1 MSRFLLA
8 ILLAV
13 CLDSGS
19 TAKIERHTVAE
30 AALTTH
36 QAALNTV
43 FKPGLDT
50 AADKKNT
57 LALAQAAL
65 ALPPKPFWGPQNI
78 VLFLIAPGSLI
89 FGLAFVVFMRYMEA
103 RNTIPF
109 ADLETVEREP
119 ENLDEDVYGAGIAAL
134 VRDSYSLVVGK
145 GDLMLRVS
153 RLASSF
159 FMMFFVVS
167 LQIWVI
173 GQMQTLVCGRAVSE
187 IRKIYGRYEFIMY
200 GADLDHVYLTP
211 NGFPRG
217 LDQKYFDP
225 ANFDHLT
232 FEEQDLA
239 CAIPFSQPKLL
250 LPILFIWTLTIVAD
264 LRRCGDLFVR
274 LIFSTPTIASMQD
287 AMEEGDGE
295 TQTIVGLTKTVKVA
309 LALVCIIP
317 RWIIDVYLLWL
328 GCRWLA
334 ATPSF
339 SDLLLNSVALEF
351 IVLLKDALYAGVVP
365 DRNKRATQNTLVQ
378 PWQKTEPANYRVFL
392 SSLLLLAVTCAWV
405 LYYVYRFQMVLP
417 DYKWDVAAICKTFVA
432 KVSSGKAR

>member
-1 MSRFLLA
+1 MKMAAFYVLLA
-8 ILLAV
+8 LCWKSGLATSHGFLKGEQGQLAV
-13 CLDSGS
+13 
-19 TAKIERHTVAE
+19 EVA
-30 AALTTH
+30 AAS
-36 QAALNTV
+36 AA
-43 FKPGLDT
+43 P
-50 AADKKNT
+50 
-57 LALAQAAL
+57 
-65 ALPPKPFWGPQNI
+65 ALPPQPFWANPQNI
-78 VLFLIAPGSLI
+78 VLFIIAPGSALV
-89 FGLAFVVFMRYMEA
+89 GLACVILLRYLEA
-103 RNTIPF
+103 RSDTPT
-109 ADLETVEREP
+109 ADLEVVEREP
-119 ENLDEDVYGAGIAAL
+119 ENLDEDVYGAGITAL
-134 VRDSYSLVVGK
+134 VRDSYSLVAGK

-159 FMMFFVVS
+159 LLMVFVVV

-173 GQMQTLVCGRAVSE
+173 SQMQTLVCGRAVSE

-200 GADLDHVYLTP
+200 GADINHIYLTP

-217 LDQKYFDP
+217 LDKKYFDP

-232 FEEQDLA
+232 SEEQDLA

-250 LPILFIWTLTIVAD
+250 FPILFIWTLTIVAD

-274 LIFSTPTIASMQD
+274 LILSTPTITSMQD
-287 AMEEGDGE
+287 AVEEGEGE
-295 TQTIVGLTKTVKVA
+295 TQIIVGLTKAVKAA
-309 LALVCIIP
+309 LAALCIIP
-317 RWIIDVYLLWL
+317 RWVIDVYLLWL

-351 IVLLKDALYAGVVP
+351 IVLLKDALYTGVVP

-392 SSLLLLAVTCAWV
+392 SSFLLLAVTCAWT
-405 LYYVYRFQMVLP
+405 LYYVYRFQAVLP
-417 DYKWDVAAICKTFVA
+417 DYKWDVAATCKEYVA

>member
-1 MSRFLLA
+1 MTRFIVLLA
-8 ILLAV
+8 L
-13 CLDSGS
+13 CLDSCFAATQ
-19 TAKIERHTVAE
+19 TALRGEQLQLAVE
-30 AALTTH
+30 AAP
-36 QAALNTV
+36 APA
-43 FKPGLDT
+43 P
-50 AADKKNT
+50 
-57 LALAQAAL
+57 AQAAEQ
-65 ALPPKPFWGPQNI
+65 ALPPKPFWNPQNI
-78 VLFLIAPGSLI
+78 VLFLIAPGSAI
-89 FGLAFVVFMRYMEA
+89 FGLSFVVLMRYMESRTMA
-103 RNTIPF
+103 S

-119 ENLDEDVYGAGIAAL
+119 ENLDEDVYGAGISAL

-153 RLASSF
+153 RLSSSLL
-159 FMMFFVVS
+159 MMVFVVC

-173 GQMQTLVCGRAVSE
+173 SQMQTLVCGRAVAE

-200 GADLDHVYLTP
+200 GADLDHIYLTP

-217 LDQKYFDP
+217 LDKKYFDP

-232 FEEQDLA
+232 VEEQDLA

-274 LIFSTPTIASMQD
+274 LILSTPTISSMQD
-287 AMEEGDGE
+287 AVVEREGEE
-295 TQTIVGLTKTVKVA
+295 QVIVGLTRTVKAA
-309 LALVCIIP
+309 LAATTLVP
-317 RWIIDVYLLWL
+317 RWVIDVYLLWL

-351 IVLLKDALYAGVVP
+351 IVLLKDALYTGVVP

-392 SSLLLLAVTCAWV
+392 SSFLLMAVTCAWV
-405 LYYVYRFQMVLP
+405 LWYVYRFQMVLP
-417 DYKWDVAAICKTFVA
+417 DYKWDVAAICKTYVA

>member
-1 MSRFLLA
+1 MSRFIVLLA
-8 ILLAV
+8 L
-13 CLDSGS
+13 CLDSCLAATQAAVRGGQIQL
-19 TAKIERHTVAE
+19 AVE
-30 AALTTH
+30 AAP
-36 QAALNTV
+36 AVA
-43 FKPGLDT
+43 P
-50 AADKKNT
+50 AP
-57 LALAQAAL
+57 AQAASQ
-65 ALPPKPFWGPQNI
+65 ALPAKPFWGPQNI
-78 VLFLIAPGSLI
+78 VLFLIAPGSAI
-89 FGLAFVVFMRYMEA
+89 VGLVCVMLMRYMETRSMA
-103 RNTIPF
+103 S

-119 ENLDEDVYGAGIAAL
+119 ENLDEDVYGAGITAL
-134 VRDSYSLVVGK
+134 VRDSYSLVAGK

-159 FMMFFVVS
+159 LLMVFVVS

-173 GQMQTLVCGRAVSE
+173 SQMQTLVCGRAVAE

-200 GADLDHVYLTP
+200 GADLNHIYLTP

-217 LDQKYFDP
+217 LDKQYFDP
-225 ANFDHLT
+225 ANFDNLT
-232 FEEQDLA
+232 RDEQDLA

-274 LIFSTPTIASMQD
+274 LILSTPTISSMQD
-287 AMEEGDGE
+287 AVEEGDGE
-295 TQTIVGLTKTVKVA
+295 SQIIVGLTRPVKAA
-309 LALVCIIP
+309 LSLTCIIP
-317 RWIIDVYLLWL
+317 RWVINVYLLWL

-351 IVLLKDALYAGVVP
+351 IVLLKDALYTGVVP

-392 SSLLLLAVTCAWV
+392 SSFLLMAVTCAWV
-405 LYYVYRFQMVLP
+405 LWYVYRFQMVLP